1 MPYLVSSIIAV
12 VSATILLLTRYEA
25 DDSAIMSQIE
35 KMKTMVSMVDGF
47 VNTYINSGGII
58 LVKENNI
65 WKSEESLNFQTLEDA
80 GILLNGSILNPA
92 DSTGGFST
100 TMRLPNDNVIWQII
114 PNKDDSSSY
123 KLLVDMSGDSTL
135 MSKAVFSES
144 FVGREYCEKMLFAT
158 LSRTQNQFD
167 GTDDFESNG
176 GTDRDGIFVCTVF
189 K

>member
-47 VNTYINSGGII
+47 VNTYINSGGVLSDINFEV
-58 LVKENNI
+58 L
-65 WKSEESLNFQTLEDA
+65 EES
-80 GILLNGSILNPA
+80 GILISGSTITPVA
-92 DSTGGFST
+92 DEDLATGELST

-144 FVGREYCEKMLFAT
+144 FVGREYCEKMLFGT
-158 LSRTQNQFD
+158 LNRTQNQFD
-167 GTDDFESNG
+167 ETDDFESDG